1 MNILVKKQNY
11 VIINLTTEYW
21 VLRSS
26 LSVGKMFKA
35 ERSFRTGRMTI
46 LPCKTT
52 KNNH

>member
-35 ERSFRTGRMTI
+35 ERSFRTGRMTM
-46 LPCKTT
+46 LPCRNTED
-52 KNNH
+52 NH